1 MVEAL
6 KSLSLGEYL
15 KESRVPGKKSWMWG
29 GGGAQGHIHSLWK
42 YLKNCH
48 KKENLH
54 FFFFS
59 AGERIGI
66 YETIR

>member
-29 GGGAQGHIHSLWK
+29 GGCGAQGHRHGLWK

-54 FFFFS
+54 FSFS
-59 AGERIGI
+59 QQVKE
-66 YETIR
+66 